1 MPLLKGKSRAAFSS
15 NVATEERAG
24 KPPNVATAIAYSEV
38 GEQKRKRKNGLADA
52 LRKR

>member
-1 MPLLKGKSRAAFSS
+1 MPLIKGKSRAAFSS

-24 KPPNVATAIAYSEV
+24 KPANVATAIAYSEA
-38 GEQKRKRKNGLADA
+38 GDKRKRKNGLADA